1 MTRRSHRP
9 GEAAPGPAPLRS
21 AVTDGHTTQFS
32 LLESDMGYE
41 TVRYEVKEGV
51 GTITLSRPEAYNA
64 LNLALGR
71 DLFHA
76 TLEAD
81 EDRAVRCIVITGA
94 GKAFCAGGDV
104 KDFADNPDRIGAL
117 IKELTTYLHG
127 AISRLARAPKPV
139 VMAVNGI
146 AAGGGMSLALS
157 GDLVV
162 AAESTKFTMAYSK
175 IAASPDGS
183 SSYFLPR
190 MIGLR
195 RALEL
200 HYTNRVLS
208 AREAM
213 DWGLV
218 NRVHPDAE
226 LPGAVAALARELAQ
240 GPTLAFGRAKLLFH
254 QSTQES
260 LETQM
265 ELEAQAIAASG
276 HTEDFRNGVVAFAR
290 KQPVTFAGR

>member
-1 MTRRSHRP
+1 M
-9 GEAAPGPAPLRS
+9 
-21 AVTDGHTTQFS
+21 
-32 LLESDMGYE
+32 SDQ
-41 TVRYEVKEGV
+41 TLRYEVKDAV
-51 GTITLSRPEAYNA
+51 ATLTLDRPDAYNA
-64 LNLALGR
+64 LNLTLGR
-71 DLFHA
+71 ELFHA
-76 TLEAD
+76 VLEAD
-81 EDRAVRCIVITGA
+81 EDRAVRCVVITGA

-104 KDFADNPDRIGAL
+104 KDFAEAADRVGIV

-127 AISRLARAPKPV
+127 AISRLARSAKPV
-139 VMAVNGI
+139 IMGVNGI
-146 AAGGGMSLALS
+146 AAGGGMSLALG

-162 AAESTKFTMAYSK
+162 AAESAKFTMAYSR

-190 MIGLR
+190 LIGLR

-200 HYTNRVLS
+200 HYTNRVLT
-208 AREAM
+208 AREAL

-226 LPGAVAALARELAQ
+226 FSGALAALARELAS
-240 GPTLAFGRAKLLFH
+240 GPTLAFGRAKALFH

-276 HTEDFRNGVVAFAR
+276 HTEDFRNGVLAFAK
-290 KQPVTFAGR
+290 KQSATFRGR

>member
-1 MTRRSHRP
+1 MAEP
-9 GEAAPGPAPLRS
+9 
-21 AVTDGHTTQFS
+21 VI
-32 LLESDMGYE
+32 
-41 TVRYEVKEGV
+41 RYEVKDAV
-51 GTITLSRPEAYNA
+51 ATITLNRPEAYNA

-71 DLFHA
+71 ELFHA
-76 TLEAD
+76 ALDAD
-81 EDRAVRCIVITGA
+81 EDRAVRCIVVTGA
-94 GKAFCAGGDV
+94 GRAFCAGGDV
-104 KDFADNPDRIGAL
+104 KDFHDSADRIGVV

-127 AISRLARAPKPV
+127 AVSRLARTPKPV
-139 VMAVNGI
+139 IMAVNGA
-146 AAGGGMSLALS
+146 AAGGGMSLALA

-162 AAESTKFTMAYSK
+162 ATESAKFTMAYSK

-208 AREAM
+208 ARDAM

-218 NRVHPDAE
+218 NRVYPDAE
-226 LPGAVAALARELAQ
+226 FAVSVAALAKELAG

-260 LETQM
+260 LESQM
-265 ELEAQAIAASG
+265 ELEAQALATLG
-276 HTEDFRNGVVAFAR
+276 HTEDFRNGVAAFAR
-290 KQPVTFAGR
+290 KQPPIFQGR

>member
-1 MTRRSHRP
+1 MAYQT
-9 GEAAPGPAPLRS
+9 L
-21 AVTDGHTTQFS
+21 
-32 LLESDMGYE
+32 
-41 TVRYEVKEGV
+41 RYEVKDA
-51 GTITLSRPEAYNA
+51 IATLTLNRPDAYNA
-64 LNLALGR
+64 LNLTLGR

-81 EDRAVRCIVITGA
+81 EDAAVRCIVVTGA

-104 KDFADNPDRIGAL
+104 KDFAEAGHRVGVV

-127 AISRLARAPKPV
+127 AISRLARTAKPV
-139 VMAVNGI
+139 IMGVNGI
-146 AAGGGMSLALS
+146 AAGGGMSFALA

-162 AAESTKFTMAYSK
+162 AAESAKFTMAYSR

-190 MIGLR
+190 LIGLR

-200 HYTNRVLS
+200 HYTNRVLT
-208 AREAM
+208 AREAL

-226 LPGAVAALARELAQ
+226 FPGALAGLARELAA
-240 GPTLAFGRAKLLFH
+240 GPTLAFGRAKQLFH

-265 ELEAQAIAASG
+265 ELEAQAIAACG
-276 HTEDFRNGVVAFAR
+276 HTEDFQAGVKAFAA
-290 KQPVTFAGR
+290 KQPVSFRGR

>member
-1 MTRRSHRP
+1 MTYQT
-9 GEAAPGPAPLRS
+9 L
-21 AVTDGHTTQFS
+21 
-32 LLESDMGYE
+32 
-41 TVRYEVKEGV
+41 RYELGDA
-51 GTITLSRPEAYNA
+51 IATLTLDRPEAYNA
-64 LNLALGR
+64 LNLTLGR
-71 DLFHA
+71 ELFHA

-81 EDRAVRCIVITGA
+81 EDPSVRCIVVTGA

-104 KDFADNPDRIGAL
+104 KDFAEAGTRVGVV

-127 AISRLARAPKPV
+127 AVSRLARTAKPV
-139 VMAVNGI
+139 IMGVNGI

-162 AAESTKFTMAYSK
+162 ATESARFTMAYSR

-190 MIGLR
+190 LIGLR

-200 HYTNRVLS
+200 HYTNRVLT
-208 AREAM
+208 AREAL

-226 LPGAVAALARELAQ
+226 FPGALAALAGELAA

-276 HTEDFRNGVVAFAR
+276 HSEDFQAGVKAFAA
-290 KQPVTFAGR
+290 KQPVSFRGR

>member
-1 MTRRSHRP
+1 M
-9 GEAAPGPAPLRS
+9 A
-21 AVTDGHTTQFS
+21 
-32 LLESDMGYE
+32 YE

-51 GTITLSRPEAYNA
+51 GTITLNRPEAYNA

-94 GKAFCAGGDV
+94 GRAFCAGGDV
-104 KDFADNPDRIGAL
+104 KDFADNADRIGIL
-117 IKELTTYLHG
+117 IKGLTTYLHG
-127 AISRLARAPKPV
+127 TVSRLARAPKPV
-139 VMAVNGI
+139 IMAVNGV
-146 AAGGGMSLALS
+146 AAGGGMSFALA

-162 AAESTKFTMAYSK
+162 AAESARFTMAYSK

-183 SSYFLPR
+183 STYFLPR

-200 HYTNRVLS
+200 HYTNRVLT
-208 AREAM
+208 AREALE
-213 DWGLV
+213 WGLV
-218 NRVHPDAE
+218 TRVHPDA
-226 LPGAVAALARELAQ
+226 LFRAAVSALARELAQ

-276 HTEDFRNGVVAFAR
+276 HTEDFKNGVAAFAR
-290 KQPVTFAGR
+290 KQPVSFSGR

>member
-1 MTRRSHRP
+1 MVYQT
-9 GEAAPGPAPLRS
+9 L
-21 AVTDGHTTQFS
+21 
-32 LLESDMGYE
+32 
-41 TVRYEVKEGV
+41 RYEVEDA
-51 GTITLSRPEAYNA
+51 IATLTLNRPDAYNA
-64 LNLALGR
+64 LNLTLGR

-81 EDRAVRCIVITGA
+81 EDPGVRCIVVTGA

-104 KDFADNPDRIGAL
+104 KDFAEAGDRVGVV

-127 AISRLARAPKPV
+127 AISRLARTAKPV
-139 VMAVNGI
+139 IMGVNGI
-146 AAGGGMSLALS
+146 AAGGGMSFALA

-162 AAESTKFTMAYSK
+162 AAESAKFTMAYSR

-190 MIGLR
+190 LIGLR

-200 HYTNRVLS
+200 HYTNRVLT
-208 AREAM
+208 AREAL

-226 LPGAVAALARELAQ
+226 FPGALAGLARELAA
-240 GPTLAFGRAKLLFH
+240 GPTLAFGRAKQLFH

-265 ELEAQAIAASG
+265 ELEAQAIAACG
-276 HTEDFRNGVVAFAR
+276 HTEDFQAGVKAFAA
-290 KQPVTFAGR
+290 KQPVSFRGR

>member
-1 MTRRSHRP
+1 M
-9 GEAAPGPAPLRS
+9 A
-21 AVTDGHTTQFS
+21 
-32 LLESDMGYE
+32 YE
-41 TVRYEVKEGV
+41 TVIYAVKDGV
-51 GTITLSRPEAYNA
+51 ATITLNRPEAYNA
-64 LNLALGR
+64 LNLTLGR
-71 DLFHA
+71 ELFQA
-76 TLEAD
+76 VLEAD
-81 EDRAVRCIVITGA
+81 EDPAVRCIVVTGA

-104 KDFADNPDRIGAL
+104 KDFADNPDRIGIL

-127 AISRLARAPKPV
+127 AVSRLARTMKPV

-146 AAGGGMSLALS
+146 AAGGGMSFALS

-162 AAESTKFTMAYSK
+162 AAESAKFTMAYSR

-190 MIGLR
+190 LIGLR

-208 AREAM
+208 AREALE
-213 DWGLV
+213 WGMI

-226 LPGAVAALARELAQ
+226 FPGAVSRLAGELAQ
-240 GPTLAFGRAKLLFH
+240 GPTLAFGRAKWLFH
-254 QSTQES
+254 QSTYES

-265 ELEAQAIAASG
+265 ELESQAIAQSG
-276 HTEDFRNGVVAFAR
+276 HTEDFRNGVVAFAK
-290 KQPVTFAGR
+290 KQPVTFRGR

>member
-1 MTRRSHRP
+1 MPYESIIYDVKD
-9 GEAAPGPAPLRS
+9 
-21 AVTDGHTTQFS
+21 AVA
-32 LLESDMGYE
+32 
-41 TVRYEVKEGV
+41 
-51 GTITLSRPEAYNA
+51 TITLNRPDAYNA
-64 LNLALGR
+64 LNLALAR
-71 DLFHA
+71 DVFHA

-81 EDRAVRCIVITGA
+81 EEREVRCLVITGA

-104 KDFADNPDRIGAL
+104 KDFAENPDRIGVL

-127 AISRLARAPKPV
+127 AVSRLARAQKPV
-139 VMAVNGI
+139 IMAVNGV
-146 AAGGGMSLALS
+146 AAGGGMSFALS

-162 AAESTKFTMAYSK
+162 AAESARFTMAYSK

-213 DWGLV
+213 EWGLI

-226 LPGAVAALARELAQ
+226 FRPAVAALARELAQ

-276 HTEDFRNGVVAFAR
+276 HTEDFRNGVMAFAR
-290 KQPVTFAGR
+290 KQAVSFKGR